1 MSSRSSDPHPLLAP
15 TLPLYSSTPPPLG
28 HALKT
33 HFSFDPSYVNLN
45 HGSYG
50 SLPSPV
56 LDAIKPIAALAEANP
71 DKFHRF
77 EYIPMLAEV
86 RRRLASLMSE
96 KEGDVSVDEVVCVP
110 NASHGI
116 STVLRNFIWEE
127 GDIVID
133 CNTTYGSVGR
143 TVQYLNDVPPHPK
156 IAQFTML
163 FPTTRTKILEDW
175 RLHVRAVQQTRL
187 QNESPTAPTTVSSS
201 NETQHESGTT
211 QQSQQKQ
218 SNTTANKKLPK
229 VVAIIDS
236 IISVPGVSLPWAEM
250 VQILREEC
258 GGGEDAN
265 VWSVIDAAH
274 SIGQE
279 VTLPKSISLAQPD
292 FLITNCHKWLFTK
305 RSCAVLYV
313 PKRNQHVIKTTFPT
327 SATYIPL
334 KDRKEGG
341 EGFAD
346 MFTWTGTIDFI
357 PYLSAAHALHFRSW
371 LGGERVINEYCRKVG
386 REGAKKMSEIL
397 GTEEMDPKGEYEFN
411 MVNVA
416 LPLPSSK
423 KGPDTGIDIEL
434 LKKIDGLYKQK
445 MILERNMFSPAYWH
459 NGKWWTRC
467 SAQVW
472 VEVEDFEKVA
482 LALKEVCKEIVDEL
496 GLDKE

>member
-1 MSSRSSDPHPLLAP
+1 
-15 TLPLYSSTPPPLG
+15 
-28 HALKT
+28 
-33 HFSFDPSYVNLN
+33 
-45 HGSYG
+45 
-50 SLPSPV
+50 
-56 LDAIKPIAALAEANP
+56 
-71 DKFHRF
+71 
-77 EYIPMLAEV
+77 
-86 RRRLASLMSE
+86 MSE

-116 STVLRNFIWEE
+116 NTVLRNFIWEE
-127 GDIVID
+127 GDILID
-133 CNTTYGSVGR
+133 CNTTYGSVGL

-187 QNESPTAPTTVSSS
+187 QHESSTAPTTVSRQ
-201 NETQHESGTT
+201 E
-211 QQSQQKQ
+211 K
-218 SNTTANKKLPK
+218 SNTTTDKKLPK

-236 IISVPGVSLPWAEM
+236 IISLPGVSLPWAEM
-250 VQILREEC
+250 IQILREEC
-258 GGGEDAN
+258 GGGGQDAN

-279 VTLPKSISLAQPD
+279 VTLPKSISIAQPD
-292 FLITNCHKWLFTK
+292 FLVTNCHKWLFTK

-313 PKRNQHVIKTTFPT
+313 PKRNQHIIKTTFPT
-327 SATYIPL
+327 SASYIPL

-341 EGFAD
+341 EGFVD

-357 PYLSAAHALHFRSW
+357 PYLSVAHALHFRSW
-371 LGGERVINEYCRKVG
+371 LGGEQVINEYCRKIG

-397 GTEEMDPKGEYEFN
+397 GTEEMDPKGEHELN

-416 LPLPSSK
+416 LPFPSSK
-423 KGPDTGIDIEL
+423 QGLDPSIDIEL
-434 LKKIDGLYKQK
+434 IKKIDGLYKQK
-445 MILERNMFSPAYWH
+445 LLLEQNMFSPAYWH
-459 NGKWWTRC
+459 NGKLWTRC

-482 LALKEVCKEIVDEL
+482 LALKEVCKEIVNEL
-496 GLDKE
+496 SLE